1 MEKQHYFMVIHAW
14 KFYASHLIYL
24 IAYNRD
30 PKFVT
35 VLKEAG
41 ALLNIRDN
49 NGETALDYG
58 TKNWKFVVKY

>member
-1 MEKQHYFMVIHAW
+1 MVIHAW
-14 KFYASHLIYL
+14 KFYTSHLIYL
-24 IAYNRD
+24 IACN
-30 PKFVT
+30 KFSSMFVT

>member
-24 IAYNRD
+24 IACKRGSD
-30 PKFVT
+30 FVA

-41 ALLNIRDN
+41 ALLNIRDID
-49 NGETALDYG
+49 GETALDYG
-58 TKNWKFVVKY
+58 TKNLKFVLKY